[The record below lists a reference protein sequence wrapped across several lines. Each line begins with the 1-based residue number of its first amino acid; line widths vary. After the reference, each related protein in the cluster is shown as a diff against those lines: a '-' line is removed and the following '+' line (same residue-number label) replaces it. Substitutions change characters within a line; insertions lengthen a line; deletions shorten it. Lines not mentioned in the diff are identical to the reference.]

1 MATSAINNASVLS
14 LTDYDKVLKDIYLG
28 PIREQLNSETI
39 LMSRIDRNDQN
50 VEGRKIIMPLH
61 TGRSYGFGAVQEGG
75 ILPYPQE
82 QQFTTIEHYVKYLY
96 ARVHIGGVVIA
107 ATKSDLGSFV
117 RAIDSEVSGVMNDFK
132 HDMNRMY
139 FNDGTGILGSV
150 DTVPGSDTATFTVRQ
165 WGDTAEVGS
174 RLKYFGPGR
183 YVGGVSLNNDIGNS
197 GGGGAVGKFAGVSK
211 INSVDISARTITLAD
226 TMAKTVEFFVHAKGP
241 GSTAVTT
248 ASGQTAK
255 ALTDADSETSWGNEC
270 QGLLGLVV
278 GSPTG
283 SADTWAH
290 STDGKVLGSAGT
302 EAELYS
308 VTDSLWQSQI
318 IANGNVPQ
326 NLSEDLMQQALDLT
340 EEYGTG
346 STSLIMTTYGVR
358 QAFYDLLA
366 ADKRY
371 PNTTKLTGGY
381 TALDYNGHPLVV
393 DKDCQAGIMYFL
405 DESTFQ
411 MYRMQDFNWLDD
423 DGSIWH
429 RREDTHDWQATLAYF
444 GDFGVTRRNANA
456 AILDI
461 QE

>member
-1 MATSAINNASVLS
+1 MATSAIDNTSVLS
-14 LTDYDKVLKDIYLG
+14 LADYDTVLKEIYLG
-28 PIREQLNSETI
+28 PVREQLNSETI
-39 LMSRIDRNDQN
+39 LSSRIARNEQN
-50 VEGRKIIMPLH
+50 VEGRKVIVPLH
-61 TGRSYGFGAVQEGG
+61 TGRSFGFGAVQEGG

-82 QQFTTIEHYVKYLY
+82 QQFTTIEFYVKYLY

-107 ATKSDLGSFV
+107 ATKGDVGSFV
-117 RAIDSEVSGVMNDFK
+117 RAIDSEVSGVMRDFK

-139 FNDGTGILGSV
+139 FNDGSGILGYANQTGG
-150 DTVPGSDTATFTVRQ
+150 DSDETFTVRQ
-165 WGDTAEVGS
+165 WGDCAEVGS
-174 RLKYFGPGR
+174 RLKYFAPGR
-183 YVGGVSLNNDIGNS
+183 YVGGISLANNMGTGS
-197 GGGGAVGKFAGVSK
+197 TPYGGVSQ
-211 INSVDISARTITLAD
+211 ISAVDINARQITIDSMDAS
-226 TMAKTVEFFVHAKGP
+226 VEFFVHAKGP
-241 GSTAVTT
+241 GTTAVEH
-248 ASGQTAK
+248 
-255 ALTDADSETSWGNEC
+255 TDAGVAIGQAGVETSWGNEC

-283 SADTWAH
+283 TQDTWAH
-290 STDGKVLGSAGT
+290 STNGHVLGSAGT
-302 EAELYS
+302 EAALYA

-340 EEYGTG
+340 EEFGTG
-346 STSLIMTTYGVR
+346 ETSLILTTYGVR

-381 TALDYNGHPLVV
+381 TALDYNGHPFVV
-393 DKDCQAGIMYFL
+393 DKDCTAGTMYFL

-411 MYRMQDFNWLDD
+411 MFRMQDFTWLDD